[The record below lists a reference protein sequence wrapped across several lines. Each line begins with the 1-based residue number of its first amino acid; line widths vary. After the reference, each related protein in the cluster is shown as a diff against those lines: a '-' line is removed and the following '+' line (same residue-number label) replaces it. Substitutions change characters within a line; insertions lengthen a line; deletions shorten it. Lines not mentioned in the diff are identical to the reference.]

1 MTPVTFHELCYAQ
14 YPTVNSPFFHNTR
27 SANFDAQSPV
37 LHCLYFQNYQAIKGV
52 NLHNNPTAKMPMT
65 MRCKGV
71 TKRKLVGGGSASVDK
86 TESISDVDDSEVV
99 GYLNTKEERY
109 YKKIIWEK
117 INQQSAVYMAQA
129 KACKKDTEAKKDKSR
144 KATANNTSA
153 GEREI
158 RSSIINFAALNQL
171 NDELNQDLGEAVVGG
186 AGTPSPKN
194 SSSSDAK
201 FLIGNEPNDTY
212 SDYLHVEDQSCEE
225 DDDALTNK
233 NFGLLDEYDCV

>member
-37 LHCLYFQNYQAIKGV
+37 LLCLYFQNYQAIEGV

-86 TESISDVDDSEVV
+86 TESISDVDDSE
-99 GYLNTKEERY
+99 
-109 YKKIIWEK
+109 
-117 INQQSAVYMAQA
+117 AQA

-144 KATANNTSA
+144 KATANNTNA

-171 NDELNQDLGEAVVGG
+171 NDELQTVWMIWRAHPQGYGASFSFLGLARIKILE
-186 AGTPSPKN
+186 K
-194 SSSSDAK
+194 
-201 FLIGNEPNDTY
+201 L
-212 SDYLHVEDQSCEE
+212 
-225 DDDALTNK
+225 
-233 NFGLLDEYDCV
+233 

>member
-86 TESISDVDDSEVV
+86 TESISDVDDSE
-99 GYLNTKEERY
+99 
-109 YKKIIWEK
+109 
-117 INQQSAVYMAQA
+117 AQA